1 MTMSQMFAPSSRRH
15 GLCCTNCHTTQT
27 TLWRRNND
35 GEPVCNACG
44 LYFKL
49 HGVNRPMAMRKD
61 GIQTRKR
68 KPKQQQQKN
77 KEDIKT
83 EGESCFPCGSV
94 STQQEKSFT
103 EIKET
108 I

>member
-1 MTMSQMFAPSSRRH
+1 
-15 GLCCTNCHTTQT
+15 
-27 TLWRRNND
+27 
-35 GEPVCNACG
+35 
-44 LYFKL
+44 
-49 HGVNRPMAMRKD
+49 MAMRKD

-68 KPKQQQQKN
+68 KPKQQQKN

-83 EGESCFPCGSV
+83 EGESCFPSGSV
-94 STQQEKSFT
+94 STKQEKSFT